1 MKIGKL
7 FLYFLGFVILG
18 VMIDEGGAGLY
29 TGENTL
35 LWYLN
40 NLLETKIYCRI
51 KIDLNHK
58 RSTSITFYFVIF
70 LFALPLERIVRLKRN
85 AMCVSNYR
93 ITCNTKI

>member
-40 NLLETKIYCRI
+40 NLLETKIYEVFKNPQI
-51 KIDLNHK
+51 SELSEYIISL
-58 RSTSITFYFVIF
+58 
-70 LFALPLERIVRLKRN
+70 IVVLLVCFISDKK
-85 AMCVSNYR
+85 VWKS
-93 ITCNTKI
+93 

>member
-40 NLLETKIYCRI
+40 NLLETKIYEVFKNPQI
-51 KIDLNHK
+51 SELSEYIISL
-58 RSTSITFYFVIF
+58 IVVLLVYFISDKKVW
-70 LFALPLERIVRLKRN
+70 K
-85 AMCVSNYR
+85 S
-93 ITCNTKI
+93 